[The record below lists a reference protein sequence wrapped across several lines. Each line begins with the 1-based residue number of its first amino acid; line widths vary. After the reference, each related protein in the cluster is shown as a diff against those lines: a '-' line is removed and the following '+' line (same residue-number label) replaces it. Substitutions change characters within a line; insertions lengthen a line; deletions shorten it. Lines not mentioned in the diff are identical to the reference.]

1 MDMLNESLEKFKTEE
16 AKLKDML
23 KIAACEEIE
32 CMDSDTLKA
41 IQAVFRFMDAS
52 TELIDQQ
59 TKTIYEMN
67 NKLDK
72 LLERKS

>member
-1 MDMLNESLEKFKTEE
+1 MLNESLEKFKTEE
-16 AKLKDML
+16 AKLKNVA
-23 KIAACEEIE
+23 KIAACDEIE
-32 CMDSDTLKA
+32 HMDSSTLEA

-59 TKTIYEMN
+59 TKTIYEMDK
-67 NKLDK
+67 KLDK

>member
-1 MDMLNESLEKFKTEE
+1 MLNESLERFKIEE

-32 CMDSDTLKA
+32 GMDSDTLKA
-41 IQAVFRFMDAS
+41 IQAVFRFMDAT
-52 TELIDQQ
+52 TELTEQQ
-59 TKTIYEMN
+59 TKTIYEMDK
-67 NKLDK
+67 KLDK

>member
-1 MDMLNESLEKFKTEE
+1 MLNESLERFKTEE

-32 CMDSDTLKA
+32 GMDSNTLKA
-41 IQAVFRFMDAS
+41 IQAVFGFMDAT
-52 TELIDQQ
+52 TELTEQQ

>member
-1 MDMLNESLEKFKTEE
+1 MLNESLKIFKTEE
-16 AKLKDML
+16 AKLKDVL
-23 KIAACEEIE
+23 KIAACDEIE
-32 CMDSDTLKA
+32 NMDSNTLEA
-41 IQAVFRFMDAS
+41 IQTVFRFMDAS
-52 TELIDQQ
+52 TELIEQQ